1 MNWGMRIRNSPA
13 QRLLLAGAVAL
24 AVVAVT
30 ASVPRA
36 QRGWRAARSAVADEA
51 ACRELAAA
59 LAPLEQAMRS
69 DPAAAPRRVLDVGG
83 RRGAVPELLDRL
95 AALGAA
101 CDVKVLGMTPE
112 VSSARQL
119 AAAAGERGAPGD
131 GDPVAAGD
139 AAGVA
144 AGAAGRVPAYSILW
158 VRIEAEADFA
168 DLGRYFEELA
178 GLDVPLAVTA
188 LRLEPAGRG
197 GANAVAASFTLGT
210 WVVARP
216 AAGGAAD
223 EAA

>member
-1 MNWGMRIRNSPA
+1 
-13 QRLLLAGAVAL
+13 
-24 AVVAVT
+24 
-30 ASVPRA
+30 
-36 QRGWRAARSAVADEA
+36 
-51 ACRELAAA
+51 
-59 LAPLEQAMRS
+59 
-69 DPAAAPRRVLDVGG
+69 
-83 RRGAVPELLDRL
+83 
-95 AALGAA
+95 
-101 CDVKVLGMTPE
+101 MTPE

-119 AAAAGERGAPGD
+119 AAAAGDRGAPAD
-131 GDPVAAGD
+131 GGPVAAGD
-139 AAGVA
+139 AAGAA
-144 AGAAGRVPAYSILW
+144 AGAAGSVPAYSILW